1 MVIKFPEYDSIC
13 QGESDLIQT
22 SVDEIFVSAC
32 WRRAV

>member
-1 MVIKFPEYDSIC
+1 MVIKFLKYDSIC

-22 SVDEIFVSAC
+22 SVNEIFVSTR